1 MNAETQRRREENAE
15 EECRIMAKDA
25 NEPTPGREETG
36 VDDVR
41 RVREQIAREHNGDL
55 AAHVAETNRIA
66 EEIRRRYRLGP
77 VVPPPSSGSKRS
89 GTEG

>member
-1 MNAETQRRREENAE
+1 MNPNQPAHRE
-15 EECRIMAKDA
+15 
-25 NEPTPGREETG
+25 EETG

-41 RVREQIAREHNGDL
+41 RVREQIARQHDGDL

-66 EEIRRRYRLGP
+66 EGLAERLRLGP
-77 VVPPPSSGSKRS
+77 VVQPPPGGRQRS